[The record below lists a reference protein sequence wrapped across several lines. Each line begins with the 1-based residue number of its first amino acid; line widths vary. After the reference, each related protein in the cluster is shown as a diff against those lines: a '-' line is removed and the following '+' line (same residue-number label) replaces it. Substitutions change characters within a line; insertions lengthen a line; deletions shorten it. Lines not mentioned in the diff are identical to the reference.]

1 MKANDEMQKLEEMIA
16 CAEEALHSLEKCAQL
31 AKTLELND
39 DDPHFEYL
47 VSQLDR
53 LYELCCMLSH
63 YRDSFKKVYA
73 YMEAMNIECVYA
85 SPLYFGN
92 IEDLYKKCKTAEQ
105 KQK

>member
-53 LYELCCMLSH
+53 LYDLCRTLSH
-63 YRDSFKKVYA
+63 YRDSLKDA
-73 YMEAMNIECVYA
+73 YMEAMNKVAVLYA
-85 SPLYFGN
+85 SPPYFGN
-92 IEDLYKKCKTAEQ
+92 IEDLFYS
-105 KQK
+105 

>member
-16 CAEEALHSLEKCAQL
+16 CTEEALHSLEKCAQL

-53 LYELCCMLSH
+53 LYDLCSTLSH
-63 YRDSFKKVYA
+63 YRDSLKDA
-73 YMEAMNIECVYA
+73 YMEAMNKVAVLYA
-85 SPLYFGN
+85 SPPYFGK
-92 IEDLYKKCKTAEQ
+92 IEDLFNS
-105 KQK
+105 

>member
-1 MKANDEMQKLEEMIA
+1 MKANDEMQKIEEMIA
-16 CAEEALHSLEKCAQL
+16 CTEEALHSLEKCAQL

-63 YRDSFKKVYA
+63 YRDSFKEVYA
-73 YMEAMNIECVYA
+73 YMETMNKVAELYA
-85 SPLYFGN
+85 SPPYFGK
-92 IEDLYKKCKTAEQ
+92 IEDLLKKLQ
-105 KQK
+105 NG